1 VLNEPLAVVLFR
13 PDQVP
18 ARALSFGFALTAA
31 GSDVPD
37 AHLLVAPL
45 RAAPGWSVAFWQSGS
60 RRARGGGFTVE
71 DEMEHA
77 RELFEDEL
85 PPGLLVHRAAREL
98 AAERGDDGAAQ
109 PGASA
114 PVYALVLEA
123 SPLCDDGWRFD
134 EEGVTRRFLR
144 DGEDGLEAGHER
156 ADGAAVEPVAL
167 DIPDAAGDEEERREV
182 ARLAALH
189 GGAAMIGAELGVPLA
204 AALMGA
210 LYEADVKVPVRL
222 VEAGPESAAREA
234 ARLVRVLGRSAGRGA
249 FAAAAIAG
257 VEPPAAYRAF
267 AAAYDWAD
275 PGDAADLYRE
285 LAIGRLEGDLRWARP
300 AEAEAAARAEAWEA
314 SRARSLYPV
323 ATLRTGLGSTGSE
336 RVVALDADGSTLWLA
351 PREARQAPRLAGPT
365 LTELLRYL
373 SLGWSRRDAAGEL
386 VIGALMLRARVRAG
400 DP

>member
-1 VLNEPLAVVLFR
+1 MLTEPLAVLLFR

-18 ARALSFGFALTAA
+18 TRALSFGFALAAA
-31 GSDVPD
+31 GSDVPE

-45 RAAPGWSVAFWQSGS
+45 RAVAGWSVAFWQSGS
-60 RRARGGGFTVE
+60 RRAQSGFTVE
-71 DEMEHA
+71 DEIEHA

-98 AAERGDDGAAQ
+98 ASERGDDAPSHLA
-109 PGASA
+109 PSA
-114 PVYALVLEA
+114 PVYALVLEE

-134 EEGVTRRFLR
+134 DVGVTRRFLR
-144 DGEDGLEAGHER
+144 DGDDGLEAGHEH
-156 ADGAAVEPVAL
+156 AEGAAVEPVAL
-167 DIPDAAGDEEERREV
+167 EIADAAGDDEERREV

-210 LYEADVKVPVRL
+210 LYDADLKVPVRL
-222 VEAGPESAAREA
+222 VEPGPESAARET
-234 ARLVRVLGRSAGRGA
+234 ARLVRVLGRTAGRAA
-249 FAAAAIAG
+249 FAPAAIAG
-257 VEPPAAYRAF
+257 VEPPATYCAF

-275 PGDAADLYRE
+275 PADAADLYRE

-300 AEAEAAARAEAWEA
+300 AESEAVARAGGWEAA
-314 SRARSLYPV
+314 RARSLYPV
-323 ATLRTGLGSTGSE
+323 AALRTGLGSTGSE
-336 RVVALDADGSTLWLA
+336 RIIALDADGSTLWLA
-351 PREARQAPRLAGPT
+351 PRDARQPPRLAGPT

-386 VIGALMLRARVRAG
+386 VIGALMLRARIRAG